1 MIRGYFRTAWRNLI
15 KHRLFTFIHIIG
27 LAVGVAASL
36 LIFLFVHNE
45 LTYDRHHEYH
55 DRIARITTTLH
66 TPEADDLALA
76 TSPYLLADAL
86 KQDYPEVEAAVRIE
100 SSSITVRY
108 EDNLISEPGFYEADQ
123 SIFSVFSL
131 PVIAGSEVDALSE
144 PNTMVLTEK
153 LARKYFTTPEDAI
166 GKTLVSGQQPLR
178 VTAVI
183 ADQPANADIRIQ
195 GLLSAS
201 FSRAS
206 SWMEGDFPVYTFVL
220 FKQQLALAGFEQK
233 IQQLA
238 DRYLQPE
245 LDALGA
251 SDYHVSFGVEALAD
265 VHFSQGKQ
273 MDTPKGNRQI
283 NYVFSLL
290 ALFILIIALLNYVN
304 LSTAR
309 AFEKGK
315 EVGVRKVSGARPIQL
330 MWQFIIESL
339 LLVGL
344 AWVIAMGLVLLA
356 IPYVNQLLF
365 TDLSLHLQNHL
376 IFLAT
381 TFVFTTFMASL
392 YPAFV
397 LAGYRPIDVLKG
409 ERKIP
414 SKGGWSRKAIVVFQF
429 ATAIV
434 LIIGTLV
441 VYQQI
446 QYITHPDQSFSVN
459 QVASI
464 RVPTDSASRGTVNG
478 FHAALRQRPEVRG
491 VTVGNG
497 VQGIDIAKATTL
509 GMSNGEPRHLF
520 CNYFFVDPDFVPFFK
535 VQLVAG
541 RNLSGSIATDK
552 EAAFLVNEAFVSAMG
567 WSNPI
572 GQPLE
577 GFDRKGEVVG
587 VVKNFYY
594 QSMHNLVEP
603 LAMIYRTEAPW
614 FISIKIP
621 PSNLSVVKTL
631 WQDMFPDRVFDYTF
645 LDDAY
650 AAQYRK
656 DTATMYLFSGFTAL
670 AVFISCLGLFGLVT
684 LTTAQRTKEIGIR
697 KVLGASIS
705 GIVAMLTKDF
715 VKLVVIAIIVASPLA
730 WWAMNKWLEDFAY
743 RIDIQWWM
751 FAVAGLAAVAIALLT
766 VSWQAIRAAI
776 ANPVDSLRDE

>member
-1 MIRGYFRTAWRNLI
+1 MIRSSFRTAWRNLI
-15 KHRLFTFIHIIG
+15 RHRLFTFIHLIG
-27 LAVGVAASL
+27 LAVGVGACL
-36 LIFLFVHNE
+36 LILLFVHYE
-45 LTYDRHHEYH
+45 LTYDQHHEHH

-86 KQDYPEVEAAVRIE
+86 IEGYPEVENAVRIE

-108 EDNLISEPGFYEADQ
+108 EDDLISEPGFYKADQ

-131 PVIAGSEVDALSE
+131 PVIAGSEINALSK

-153 LARKYFTTPEDAI
+153 LARKYFGAPKNAI
-166 GKTLVSGQQPLR
+166 GKTLISRQQPLL

-183 ADQPANADIRIQ
+183 ADQPANSDIRIH
-195 GLLSAS
+195 GLLSAG
-201 FSRAS
+201 FSEAS
-206 SWMEGDFPVYTFVL
+206 SWMENDFPVHTFVL
-220 FKQQLALAGFEQK
+220 FKQQPALAGFEQK

-238 DRYLQPE
+238 DRHLQPE

-251 SDYHVSFGVEALAD
+251 SDYHVSFAVEALAD
-265 VHFSQGKQ
+265 VHFSPGKQ

-290 ALFILIIALLNYVN
+290 ALFILIIALLNYIN
-304 LSTAR
+304 LSTAK
-309 AFEKGK
+309 AFERGK

-330 MWQFIIESL
+330 VWQFVIESF

-344 AWVIAMGLVLLA
+344 AWIVAMGLVVLA

-365 TDLSLHLQNHL
+365 TDFSLHLQDHFV
-376 IFLAT
+376 FLAVTYILT
-381 TFVFTTFMASL
+381 TFLASL

-397 LAGYRPIDVLKG
+397 LAGYHPIDALKG
-409 ERKIP
+409 VRKIP
-414 SKGGWSRKAIVVFQF
+414 SKGVSSRKGIVVFQF
-429 ATAIV
+429 ATAIM

-441 VYQQI
+441 VYQQV
-446 QYITHPDQSFSVN
+446 QHITHPEQAFNVN

-464 RVPTDSASRGTVNG
+464 RVPTDSTGRGTVRG
-478 FHAALRQRPEVRG
+478 FYDALLQLPEIRG
-491 VTVGNG
+491 TTVGNG

-509 GMSNGEPRHLF
+509 GVSSGEPRHLF
-520 CNYFFVDPDFVPFFK
+520 CNYFFVDPDFVPFFN
-535 VQLVAG
+535 VQLVTG
-541 RNLSGSIATDK
+541 RNLSDSLATDK

-567 WSNPI
+567 WSDAI

-603 LAMIYRTEAPW
+603 LAMIYRTDAPW
-614 FISIKIP
+614 FISIKINP
-621 PSNLSVVKTL
+621 HDLSVVKTL
-631 WQDMFPDRVFDYTF
+631 WKDMFPDRVFDHTF

-656 DTATMYLFSGFTAL
+656 DTTTMYLFSCFTVL
-670 AVFISCLGLFGLVT
+670 AILISCLGLYGLVA
-684 LTTAQRTKEIGIR
+684 LMAARRAKEIGIR
-697 KVLGASIS
+697 KVLGATIS

-715 VKLVVIAIIVASPLA
+715 VKLVVIAMVIASPLA

-743 RIDIQWWM
+743 RIDIEWWM
-751 FAVAGLAAVAIALLT
+751 FAVAGLVAVVIALVT
-766 VSWQAIRAAI
+766 VSWHAIRAAV